1 MNTNRARYVP
11 LVIAAMVLVAGCE
24 RDTDTLDPAPISTD
38 PVVFTDAFGQGV
50 DYQAFL
56 DSKLDAVQTTTSN
69 VHSGT
74 AALEVTVPGPDNPT
88 EWFAGGAFVANVPRD
103 FSGYDA
109 LTFWARSS
117 KGMATLNVA
126 GIANDNSGNSLYE
139 AAVNDLPLTTTWTK
153 YILPIPL
160 PARLTM
166 EKGLFFFAEGYESDN
181 VSYQIW
187 FDDIVFEKTG
197 LVSNPRPALVPGTAS
212 AFVGATVDIS
222 GTSVTF
228 DVDGSDVTVE
238 HLPGY
243 FSFASSNDTV
253 AQVVDGNIV
262 VVGPGTTTI
271 TAALGNVP
279 ATGAVTLTAKP
290 APTTPAPAPTV
301 PAADVISLFSDVYDD
316 ITVDSW
322 SADWPDMADV
332 ADFAIDGNPVK
343 AYTNLVYAGIL
354 FETVLV
360 DASGMDFF
368 HIDVWAPPGTSA
380 FKVKLVDFGE
390 DGAYGGAPDSQKE
403 LTFTGASVPPFTA
416 GAWVA
421 LDIPLADFM
430 GPTGLQSR
438 EHLAQL
444 LISGANITAFIDNV
458 FFYRT
463 SGGGA
468 R

>member
-1 MNTNRARYVP
+1 MTGPRIRRVAA
-11 LVIAAMVLVAGCE
+11 VIAALVVIAGCG
-24 RDTDTLDPAPISTD
+24 RDTGSLDPAPISTD

-50 DYQAFL
+50 DFQAFL
-56 DSKLDAVQTTTSN
+56 NSKLDALQTTTTTI
-69 VHSGT
+69 HSGT
-74 AALEVTVPGPDNPT
+74 TALEVTVPGPDDPSG
-88 EWFAGGAFVANVPRD
+88 WFAGGAFVANVPRD

-109 LTFWARSS
+109 LTFWARAS
-117 KGMATLNVA
+117 KSPAVLNTA
-126 GIANDNSGNSLYE
+126 GIANDNTGTSIYE
-139 AAVNDLPLTTTWTK
+139 ASVNNLSLTTTWTK
-153 YILPIPL
+153 YIIPIPL
-160 PARLTM
+160 PAKLAM

-187 FDDIVFEKTG
+187 FDDIVYEKTG
-197 LVSNPRPALVPGTAS
+197 LVSNPRPVLDPGAAS

-228 DVDGSDVTVE
+228 DVDGTDVTVE

-262 VVGPGTTTI
+262 VVGPGTATI

-279 ATGAVTLTAKP
+279 ASGAVTLTANP
-290 APTTPAPAPTV
+290 APTTPAPVPTI
-301 PAADVISLFSDVYDD
+301 PADDVISLFSDVYDD

-322 SADWPDMADV
+322 SADWPDQADV
-332 ADFAIDGNPVK
+332 ADFAIAGNPVK

-360 DASGMDFF
+360 DAADMDFF

-380 FKVKLVDFGE
+380 IKVKLVDFGE
-390 DGAYGGAPDSQKE
+390 DGVYGGAPDSQKE

-416 GAWVA
+416 GAWVG

-458 FFYRT
+458 FFYRLP
-463 SGGGA
+463 GGA
-468 R
+468 GR